1 MKSENYF
8 IGNISSRSLANANG
22 KIFTQFMN
30 VDLKKESLSGK
41 KALEESI
48 RMEGYEV
55 SARNLARNRPDLQQS
70 MLQCSEFWIG

>member
-1 MKSENYF
+1 MKSEDYF

-41 KALEESI
+41 KALEESV
-48 RMEGYEV
+48 RMDGYEV
-55 SARNLARNRPDLQQS
+55 NVRKLAVNRPDVQQS
-70 MLQCSEFWIG
+70 MAKCSEFWIG